1 MCFKTYRPANNQNT
15 LTKEPKDSLRQFN
28 CEYTMVIYYRLAHW
42 LLTYNRIRSIFFSYR
57 NPEIIEKSFLVS
69 LYFPNDSQ
77 NTLILQNPCS

>member
-42 LLTYNRIRSIFFSYR
+42 LLTYNRIRSIFF
-57 NPEIIEKSFLVS
+57 PIEILR
-69 LYFPNDSQ
+69 L
-77 NTLILQNPCS
+77 